1 MRYAEAERLAA
12 ERDALI
18 AVGHTAT
25 DQLETVL
32 YRLAASPGRRALLG
46 MPERSGRIVRP
57 LLGLTRE
64 QTAEYCRSHGLD
76 WREDSSN
83 AVSARGLIRST
94 ILPALRQL
102 HPAAE
107 ANLLATLAQLRDEAE
122 VLDAAVDAALRD
134 ERELPEAPA
143 PKVRGR
149 ELAALPPALARL
161 VIQRL
166 AGDGAP
172 SLAAHADAIVAL
184 SRRPGT
190 ATLDLPGGLRAIS
203 EYGRVRIEPARA
215 TPEPM
220 PQTLPIPGRVAFGD
234 GELVCERGAFA
245 VADGTLAAEALAA
258 TLEVRAVA
266 GGGPD
271 APARARRLEVA
282 AGPLHGPQDPARG
295 APSAA
300 GRGLRRGD
308 RVGARRG
315 DRRAVSRRTANPGP
329 GSPGLAPRLR
339 GPMSEEIGEILVQ
352 ADDLQHR
359 IRAMAEEIARDYD
372 GKDLLL
378 IGVLKGAFLFLAD
391 LMRHLDVGC
400 EVDFMAVAS
409 YGSSTESSGV
419 VRILKDLDAPLEGR
433 HVLIVEDIVDSG
445 LTLQY
450 LMRTLK
456 GRGPASLEVCALLTK
471 PSRRTV
477 DLPGPLHRFR
487 DSRQVRHR
495 LRAGLRGALPEPSL
509 CGGVGP
515 HRRLIAVA

>member
-1 MRYAEAERLAA
+1 MRVLVLLSGGRDSVCLLHRMAGEAERVWALHVNYGLRGAESEADEAFCRALCARLGVELFVVHAEAAAGNVQAWARDVRYAEAERLAA

-57 LLGLTRE
+57 LLELTRE

-102 HPAAE
+102 HPAAD

-122 VLDAAVDAALRD
+122 LLDAAVDAALRD

-166 AGDGAP
+166 AGDEAP
-172 SLAAHADAIVAL
+172 NLAAHADAIVAL

-203 EYGRVRIEPARA
+203 EYGRVRIVPARA
-215 TPEPM
+215 APEPM

-258 TLEVRAVA
+258 TLEVRAW
-266 GGGPD
+266 
-271 APARARRLEVA
+271 RA
-282 AGPLHGPQDPARG
+282 
-295 APSAA
+295 
-300 GRGLRRGD
+300 GD
-308 RVGARRG
+308 RMRPLGLG
-315 DRRAVSRRTANPGP
+315 GSKSLQDLFTDRKI
-329 GSPGLAPRLR
+329 PR
-339 GPMSEEIGEILVQ
+339 E
-352 ADDLQHR
+352 A
-359 IRAMAEEIARDYD
+359 
-372 GKDLLL
+372 
-378 IGVLKGAFLFLAD
+378 
-391 LMRHLDVGC
+391 
-400 EVDFMAVAS
+400 
-409 YGSSTESSGV
+409 
-419 VRILKDLDAPLEGR
+419 
-433 HVLIVEDIVDSG
+433 
-445 LTLQY
+445 
-450 LMRTLK
+450 
-456 GRGPASLEVCALLTK
+456 
-471 PSRRTV
+471 
-477 DLPGPLHRFR
+477 
-487 DSRQVRHR
+487 RHR
-495 LRAGLRGALPEPSL
+495 LPVVVSDGEIAWVPGVATGERFR
-509 CGGVGP
+509 VGP
-515 HRRLIAVA
+515 QTRARVRLAWRLDCAAP

>member
-1 MRYAEAERLAA
+1 MRVVVLLSGGRDSVCLLHRMAGEADRVWALHVNYGLRGAESDADEAFCRALCARLGVELFVVHAAARAGNVQAWARDVRYAEADRLAA
-12 ERDALI
+12 EHDALI

-102 HPAAE
+102 HPAAD

-122 VLDAAVDAALRD
+122 LLDAAVDAALRD

-166 AGDGAP
+166 AGDEAP
-172 SLAAHADAIVAL
+172 NLAAHADAIVAL

-203 EYGRVRIEPARA
+203 EYGRVRIVPARA
-215 TPEPM
+215 APEPM

-258 TLEVRAVA
+258 TLEVRAW
-266 GGGPD
+266 
-271 APARARRLEVA
+271 RA
-282 AGPLHGPQDPARG
+282 
-295 APSAA
+295 
-300 GRGLRRGD
+300 GD
-308 RVGARRG
+308 RMRPLGLG
-315 DRRAVSRRTANPGP
+315 GSKSLQDLFTDRKI
-329 GSPGLAPRLR
+329 PR
-339 GPMSEEIGEILVQ
+339 E
-352 ADDLQHR
+352 A
-359 IRAMAEEIARDYD
+359 
-372 GKDLLL
+372 
-378 IGVLKGAFLFLAD
+378 
-391 LMRHLDVGC
+391 
-400 EVDFMAVAS
+400 
-409 YGSSTESSGV
+409 
-419 VRILKDLDAPLEGR
+419 
-433 HVLIVEDIVDSG
+433 
-445 LTLQY
+445 
-450 LMRTLK
+450 
-456 GRGPASLEVCALLTK
+456 
-471 PSRRTV
+471 
-477 DLPGPLHRFR
+477 
-487 DSRQVRHR
+487 RHR
-495 LRAGLRGALPEPSL
+495 LPVVVSDGEIAWVPGVATGERFR
-509 CGGVGP
+509 VGP
-515 HRRLIAVA
+515 QTRARVRLAWRLDCAAP